1 MPEKRHKSG
10 FRGPSPDVGKA
21 TQFKP
26 GNNAN
31 PGGRPKRK
39 IITELYLQS
48 LNEICESDK
57 AKRTYAQILV
67 ANMVSRALKG
77 VDAVRAVKE
86 ITDRVEG
93 KARPSEEESEA
104 LKTQRTF
111 VIAMPKRA
119 AK

>member
-31 PGGRPKRK
+31 PHGRPKK
-39 IITELYLQS
+39 IITDRAIALLLARDGELAGR
-48 LNEICESDK
+48 I
-57 AKRTYAQILV
+57 AKE
-67 ANMVSRALKG
+67 MVERALKNTEDRK
-77 VDAVRAVKE
+77 VLL
-86 ITDRVEG
+86 DRVEG